1 MTLVPTLGFVFL
13 YVCASHPVHHAQQAM
28 TVDAEG
34 DVTEAKMKQLL
45 LGLKS
50 DFPFCVWSYYGRV
63 LHLRRLLRGWGGG
76 IDFSL
81 VVQGVGGGFSS

>member
-50 DFPFCVWSYYGRV
+50 DFPFCVWSYGRV
-63 LHLRRLLRGWGGG
+63 LHYEGCSGVSIFLWSWGW
-76 IDFSL
+76 
-81 VVQGVGGGFSS
+81 GGGFSS